1 MSHMQSQSRGLP
13 RRAPVLRRYV
23 DLALVQS
30 DLCRR

>member
-1 MSHMQSQSRGLP
+1 MSHTQSHERT
-13 RRAPVLRRYV
+13 RRSAVLRRYV

>member
-1 MSHMQSQSRGLP
+1 MSHTQNQGRTRGT
-13 RRAPVLRRYV
+13 AVLRRYV